1 MSEAAFSSLLA
12 APARQTRLFGQI
24 TYLTGDTLSF
34 TPARALAFS
43 CAQGVSDGRLL
54 GAAAAASCR
63 LTLDNTGGFFTNART
78 IYGAQVRVLLAMGEQ
93 TAPLAVFTV
102 TDVSRA
108 EGDPRL
114 TLSGMDALGTA
125 FDAPFQDDFSYPL
138 TLGQLAV
145 KIADQAGFS
154 LSVDFPNAAVSI
166 AAAPEWGEISLRQ
179 ALSHAAQAAG
189 CFALIE
195 PSGKLRFARVW
206 DAARPVYDITPEITL
221 SRVYSDEAFGPLQ
234 GLSIALTGA
243 PKNTPALTVQTG
255 NDPLTQQNS
264 LSLSRNPLFAYGAEH
279 TAALAQGLLEALD
292 GLRLTRMLAVW
303 RGDPALTLGSPLR
316 VTDSRGAETVTCVT
330 RQTLSFSGGFA
341 MQSDCTIRLAGE
353 SAGRLFSASGGVNA
367 ARLTGELNGVIVK
380 DGSLAASALV
390 AGSVTARELAAGAIT
405 AEKIG
410 AHAVTAEKLAA
421 GAVDADALAAGAV
434 TAGKIAAGA
443 VEADALSAG
452 ALSAVD
458 AHLQSAQVDWA
469 AIGELRAAISAVA
482 RQEIGAADIDFAHIK
497 DLSSGTALITRGS
510 AGELYVSRLQ
520 VTEGNLASLTVGQ
533 LVVRGEDGGLYA
545 LSVDE
550 DGNVTT
556 APKQIGNEDISD
568 HAIDGGEKLVSGS
581 VTAAALN
588 AQSIFGES
596 ALINQLIAA
605 NLDVDTLFVRD
616 AAIAALNA
624 LDIRGNQFL
633 KLYVES
639 KADADT
645 VTGLL
650 NRMNAAEERIS
661 QDAIVQQVT
670 SSKAYQG
677 EMGNLRGNL
686 AAMSDSLSSLH
697 QGMRGKADADA
708 VEQARAE
715 LSGQMET
722 LQSRVTQLADSTTLE
737 FSRALQAREALQ
749 SAQQA
754 LEAAQQAMALY
765 LRVSAEGVE
774 IGRPGDPLKFT
785 ADNATASVNTFE
797 ANAFTVRRGDAPE
810 WTWRATASG
819 LGLQWIG

>member
-1 MSEAAFSSLLA
+1 
-12 APARQTRLFGQI
+12 
-24 TYLTGDTLSF
+24 
-34 TPARALAFS
+34 
-43 CAQGVSDGRLL
+43 
-54 GAAAAASCR
+54 
-63 LTLDNTGGFFTNART
+63 
-78 IYGAQVRVLLAMGEQ
+78 
-93 TAPLAVFTV
+93 
-102 TDVSRA
+102 
-108 EGDPRL
+108 
-114 TLSGMDALGTA
+114 
-125 FDAPFQDDFSYPL
+125 
-138 TLGQLAV
+138 
-145 KIADQAGFS
+145 
-154 LSVDFPNAAVSI
+154 
-166 AAAPEWGEISLRQ
+166 
-179 ALSHAAQAAG
+179 
-189 CFALIE
+189 
-195 PSGKLRFARVW
+195 
-206 DAARPVYDITPEITL
+206 
-221 SRVYSDEAFGPLQ
+221 
-234 GLSIALTGA
+234 
-243 PKNTPALTVQTG
+243 
-255 NDPLTQQNS
+255 
-264 LSLSRNPLFAYGAEH
+264 
-279 TAALAQGLLEALD
+279 
-292 GLRLTRMLAVW
+292 
-303 RGDPALTLGSPLR
+303 
-316 VTDSRGAETVTCVT
+316 
-330 RQTLSFSGGFA
+330 

-639 KADADT
+639 KADANT

-715 LSGQMET
+715 LSGLVET